1 MLLRRHMTKPT
12 STLIDSTG
20 PSPTK
25 KGHANVTSYTLHC
38 QTTATMISDQIHFF
52 NSYYKFFSLTFSI
65 SSQTVHELN
74 LHHCNLYLVRL
85 KNPPFCRKSGKKA
98 TSLQEVQHSIWGG
111 KLSIWIYIKMKR
123 KFHDLLIT
131 YDLLITWQPVDDSD
145 TKPCNTKVI
154 LLS

>member
-1 MLLRRHMTKPT
+1 MNPATKYPTLSSAPGSKFTMPPPVCVLQNLFLHAALHEYPGEKPPLMLLRRHTTKPT
-12 STLIDSTG
+12 STPIDSTG

-52 NSYYKFFSLTFSI
+52 NSYYKKFSLTFSI

-98 TSLQEVQHSIWGG
+98 TSLQEVQHSI
-111 KLSIWIYIKMKR
+111 
-123 KFHDLLIT
+123 
-131 YDLLITWQPVDDSD
+131 
-145 TKPCNTKVI
+145 
-154 LLS
+154 